1 MRWKGIILILFLSF
15 LLLACQLQY
24 ALSPS
29 DSSVSPRPT
38 RTRTPRP
45 GETTVPPTNAVPPP
59 APILPGGSHLVT
71 ATTKE
76 NLRIRA
82 APSASSQ
89 QLGLLS
95 KGDTVQVIGRT
106 SASDWWQI
114 SLPSSPNTNG
124 WILAS
129 FTEVSG
135 PVDSIPIVSPGVTSP
150 PAPVQPPAPAQQ
162 PYPGSQPPAVQPNP
176 YP

>member
-1 MRWKGIILILFLSF
+1 MKRKGIVSILFLSF
-15 LLLACQLQY
+15 VLLACQLQY

-29 DSSVSPRPT
+29 DSSASPRPT

-45 GETTVPPTNAVPPP
+45 GETTVPPTSAAPPP
-59 APILPGGSHLVT
+59 VPFLPGGSAIVT

-76 NLRIRA
+76 NLRVRA

-89 QLGLLS
+89 QLGLLN

-114 SLPSSPNTNG
+114 SLPSNPGTKG

-129 FTEVSG
+129 FTDVNG
-135 PVDSIPIVSPGVTSP
+135 PIDSIPVVSPGVTSP
-150 PAPVQPPAPAQQ
+150 PAPAQP
-162 PYPGSQPPAVQPNP
+162 PYPGSQPPVLPPNP

>member
-1 MRWKGIILILFLSF
+1 MRRKGIILILFLS
-15 LLLACQLQY
+15 LVLLACQLQY

-29 DSSVSPRPT
+29 DSSGSPRPT

-45 GETTVPPTNAVPPP
+45 GETIVLPTNAAPPP
-59 APILPGGSHLVT
+59 APILPGGSVIVT
-71 ATTKE
+71 AITKE
-76 NLRIRA
+76 NLRVRA

-89 QLGLLS
+89 QLGLLN

-114 SLPSSPNTNG
+114 SLPSNPGTTG

-129 FTEVSG
+129 FTDING

-150 PAPVQPPAPAQQ
+150 PAPVQQ
-162 PYPGSQPPAVQPNP
+162 PYPGSQPPGVQPNP